1 MKNPRKA
8 SCARPRGGKYKSKR
22 GNIPVILA
30 ESPNLSAPILLLGLM
45 AELEISNRL
54 LPALRYFIWVA
65 LPFIFFWVA
74 VEKVFEGQ
82 SYRALASLGAAV
94 LSFVAAV
101 YWYRIIPAR
110 FRDEAKE
117 LQYLRTDQSF
127 IWVPLPFTFSFIAV
141 GRFFDGGSGKY
152 QALGF
157 LAMAVLT
164 FVVGVYWDRIIPGR
178 PRNKATHSPSEKGKE
193 TCG

>member
-1 MKNPRKA
+1 MT
-8 SCARPRGGKYKSKR
+8 
-22 GNIPVILA
+22 
-30 ESPNLSAPILLLGLM
+30 
-45 AELEISNRL
+45 ELEISNRL

-127 IWVPLPFTFSFIAV
+127 IWVPLPFIFSFIAV

-178 PRNKATHSPSEKGKE
+178 SRNKANHSSSEKGKE